1 MSDKKMGMAEMLL
14 GCVLCASANCA
25 ETAGETPEGMN
36 ATPDV
41 TLPEI
46 ADSNIP
52 ISGDEPEV
60 VAGDVSKVSNSQ
72 LMAKPNVLNTNLSAQ
87 APDNKKK
94 GSWWDSILKL
104 FKVAEPQRTSEQAFN
119 DMDKNQNIVID
130 FSNVVDFAQNG
141 DAKMQEYYQKI
152 VSTKAFGTKSPNIYV
167 NLSNTGVS
175 ADFILKWA
183 TQFKND
189 KKVVIWNLSDNK
201 NLNDTVLDA
210 LDFPSIYS
218 LNLSGTSVTDA
229 GVAKI
234 SAILETNGL
243 GNLVCIHLSNSKV
256 TDAGVA
262 ALKTAMQKAIEIW
275 KAKNPG
281 QERKLQGSD
290 NSGVVYEKIP
300 ELPQKGSK
308 RQKSPKQQPMMLGS
322 AAPSP
327 KTLTNTPVT
336 TIPES
341 PNAVDSAEVMNETLL
356 SDNDTPNAPLPSVET
371 DTVTKTPEGT
381 GVPEATS
388 SVSTLDA
395 NNVQSMSEQ
404 EANKALSNADVVIDA
419 VNGEQTEQP

>member
-1 MSDKKMGMAEMLL
+1 MLL
-14 GCVLCASANCA
+14 GCVLCASANCTDTEEA
-25 ETAGETPEGMN
+25 KQEGF
-36 ATPDV
+36 TPDV
-41 TLPEI
+41 TLPTL
-46 ADSNIP
+46 ADSNAP
-52 ISGDEPEV
+52 INGGKPNQ
-60 VAGDVSKVSNSQ
+60 VAGDGANVENSP
-72 LMAKPNVLNTNLSAQ
+72 LVAKQDAQSSVTPNAQ
-87 APDNKKK
+87 AANNKQK

-104 FKVAEPQRTSEQAFN
+104 FKVPEPKRTSEQAFN

-141 DAKMQEYYQKI
+141 DAKMLEYYQKI

-201 NLNDTVLDA
+201 NLDDTVVDA
-210 LDFPSIYS
+210 LYFPSIYS

-229 GVAKI
+229 GIAKI

-262 ALKTAMQKAIEIW
+262 ALKSSMQKAIEMW

-290 NSGVVYEKIP
+290 NSGVVFEKIP
-300 ELPQKGSK
+300 ALPQ
-308 RQKSPKQQPMMLGS
+308 RDPKQRKLPAQQPVMLGS
-322 AAPSP
+322 VASSP
-327 KTLTNTPVT
+327 KTPADVSVAA
-336 TIPES
+336 IPANPS
-341 PNAVDSAEVMNETLL
+341 GVDSAEVMNETLPN
-356 SDNDTPNAPLPSVET
+356 DNGEASAPLPSAEMGNVS
-371 DTVTKTPEGT
+371 K
-381 GVPEATS
+381 VPEDAGASMAT
-388 SVSTLDA
+388 VELGEAGLVGAVDT
-395 NNVQSMSEQ
+395 NNVQLTPEQ
-404 EANKALSNADVVIDA
+404 EANEALSNADTVIDA
-419 VNGEQTEQP
+419 VAGEQAEQQ